1 MGSFW
6 PHRHRS
12 RRIRHCNK
20 MSEPLECTVTVGE
33 YTLSY
38 LDRPGSAD
46 APPLLFVHGF
56 LDSRKSWTKVIS
68 GIAPG
73 RRLLALTLRGWGDSC
88 KAGPYTV
95 DSYAADVI
103 AFMDALSISEA
114 VYCGHSMGT
123 LIGPIVAA
131 HSPDRIISLV
141 LCSAADK
148 LRPYEVIIAEGDDAC
163 TAKDLIDP
171 AALGIVAGAAAT
183 CGELPEEA
191 QAVLC
196 EFQECEDRTAV
207 TMVETFKADPG
218 AVNGCWMDMLDEDH
232 TSLLADVKCP
242 VLICWGEEDLL
253 FQKNVQ
259 DRLIAALT
267 NTAETTFVAVPGASH
282 DGLLGEDAPAAAVAI
297 EINKFVSA

>member
-1 MGSFW
+1 M
-6 PHRHRS
+6 
-12 RRIRHCNK
+12 
-20 MSEPLECTVTVGE
+20 
-33 YTLSY
+33 
-38 LDRPGSAD
+38 
-46 APPLLFVHGF
+46 
-56 LDSRKSWTKVIS
+56 
-68 GIAPG
+68 
-73 RRLLALTLRGWGDSC
+73 LALTLRGWGDSC

-103 AFMDALSISEA
+103 AFMEALSISEA

-148 LRPYEVIIAEGDDAC
+148 LRPDEVIIAEGDDAC
-163 TAKDLIDP
+163 TTKDLIDP

-218 AVNGCWMDMLDEDH
+218 AVDGCWTDMLDGMLSFIPCSSSFTCQWRSCGAH
-232 TSLLADVKCP
+232 RPHISR
-242 VLICWGEEDLL
+242 DLWSPHQIL
-253 FQKNVQ
+253 SSQRWNCK
-259 DRLIAALT
+259 
-267 NTAETTFVAVPGASH
+267 G
-282 DGLLGEDAPAAAVAI
+282 
-297 EINKFVSA
+297 